1 MAIGSPSFVT
11 SPTCGGR
18 DAVKAVVTRAGLQ
31 FCLCGRLFWDQAVAL
46 AARGGL
52 AAQVQSE
59 KVQLLVICS
68 ARTLATMSCAVR
80 VSMRPLAGAVN
91 WATQCGTLVWR
102 ARREHILESR
112 RCMH

>member
-1 MAIGSPSFVT
+1 
-11 SPTCGGR
+11 
-18 DAVKAVVTRAGLQ
+18 
-31 FCLCGRLFWDQAVAL
+31 
-46 AARGGL
+46 
-52 AAQVQSE
+52 
-59 KVQLLVICS
+59 
-68 ARTLATMSCAVR
+68 